1 MDQTAQASAEDR
13 PTKQRRYSPEVRR
26 QMILDAAAQL
36 LRENPEANV
45 DDVAA
50 AAGVTRQLVG
60 QYFPGGG
67 IERIHAELM
76 GRAATTFVEQ
86 VLSIDFP
93 APKNLEEWREVIVQT
108 TRRQFEWAVGLKMPW
123 LFAAEASGLPAKIG
137 AARMAVMDN
146 MIPPV
151 MEWSRNVIDDTPVN
165 RLMVK
170 AEYRAIDGLIWL
182 VATDQLDL
190 EEGVRLA
197 VARWQG
203 VIEFAVPLL
212 NR

>member
-1 MDQTAQASAEDR
+1 MDQSSKAS
-13 PTKQRRYSPEVRR
+13 PQPPSKQRRYSPEVRR
-26 QMILDAAAQL
+26 QLILDAATAL

-76 GRAATTFVEQ
+76 GRATTSFVEQ
-86 VLSIDFP
+86 VLTTDFP
-93 APKNLEEWREVIVQT
+93 APESLDEWRAVIVQT
-108 TRRQFEWAVGLKMPW
+108 TRRQFEWAVGLQMPW
-123 LFAAEASGLPAKIG
+123 LFAGEASGLPAKVG
-137 AARMAVMDN
+137 AVRMSVKDN
-146 MIPPV
+146 VIPLI
-151 MEWSRNVIDDTPVN
+151 MEWSKHVVADTPVN
-165 RLMVK
+165 RLLVK
-170 AEYRAIDGLIWL
+170 AEYRAIDELIWL

-190 EEGVRLA
+190 EEGVRIA

-203 VIEFAVPLL
+203 VIEHAVPLL
-212 NR
+212 DS

>member
-1 MDQTAQASAEDR
+1 MEHGTKAPAKQPS
-13 PTKQRRYSPEVRR
+13 KQRRYSPEVRK

-76 GRAATTFVEQ
+76 GHAATTFIEE
-86 VLSIDFP
+86 VLAIDFP
-93 APKNLEEWREVIVQT
+93 APKDVEEWREVIVKT
-108 TRRQFEWAVGLKMPW
+108 TRRQFQWAVGLQMPW
-123 LFAAEASGLPAKIG
+123 LFAGEASGLPAKVG
-137 AARMAVMDN
+137 AVRMAVKEN
-146 MIPPV
+146 MIAPV
-151 MEWSRNVIDDTPVN
+151 MEWSKNVIADTPVN

-170 AEYRAIDGLIWL
+170 AEYRAIDELIWL
-182 VATDQLDL
+182 VANDQLEL
-190 EEGVRLA
+190 EEGVRIA

-212 NR
+212 SQ

>member
-1 MDQTAQASAEDR
+1 MPEQ
-13 PTKQRRYSPEVRR
+13 PPKQRRYSPEVRR

-86 VLSIDFP
+86 VLTTDFP
-93 APKNLEEWREVIVQT
+93 APKDLDEWRETIPLT
-108 TRRQFEWAVGLKMPW
+108 TRRQFEWAVGLQMPW
-123 LFAAEASGLPAKIG
+123 LFAAEASGLPAKVG
-137 AARMAVMDN
+137 AVRMTVKDN
-146 MIPPV
+146 MIPLV
-151 MEWSRNVIDDTPVN
+151 MEWSKAVIEDTPVN

-170 AEYRAIDGLIWL
+170 AEYRAIDELIWL
-182 VATDQLDL
+182 VATDQLEL
-190 EEGVRLA
+190 EEGVRIA

-203 VIEFAVPLL
+203 VAELAIPLL
-212 NR
+212 KR